1 MRILALLMLVL
12 ASQAFANEMVKRKI
26 TVDFMGDHFGN
37 RIYYRCDVAE
47 EILQSHLEKVGAVAI
62 ETSCSGGLERWG
74 YSPYWAPMSVRAKFE
89 VTDERRL
96 PGQQVILNADDRA
109 HEDCFLN
116 VAIMKE
122 LIPLIPNA
130 RVIKKKDHCMNNE
143 TRWSVTLE
151 I

>member
-1 MRILALLMLVL
+1 MRILAVLILAL
-12 ASQAFANEMVKRKI
+12 ASHAFAGELVKRKM
-26 TVDFMGDHFGN
+26 TVNFMGDQAGN
-37 RIYYRCDVAE
+37 RIHYRCAVAE

-74 YSPYWAPMSVRAKFE
+74 YSPYWAPMGLRAKFE
-89 VTDERRL
+89 ITSDRRL
-96 PGQQVILNADDRA
+96 PGQTITLDASDRA

-122 LIPLIPNA
+122 LLPLIPNA
-130 RVIKKKDHCMNNE
+130 KVLRKKDHCMNNE
-143 TRWSVTLE
+143 SRWSVTVE